1 MPADWGNHEG
11 CFYTNLKRI
20 TMSKEII
27 VIGCGVAGLTS
38 ALQLL
43 EAGHSVTIW
52 AKDLP
57 PATTSNIAAAIWY
70 PYKAA
75 PEEKVVEW
83 SKRGYEV
90 FCELVGQPD
99 AGVAMRT
106 GIEFFH
112 EPTNAPA
119 WSEYV
124 QNFRHARPDEL
135 LPGYA
140 DAHLF
145 DAPMIEMNIFLPFL
159 MKKVREAGG
168 EIVRREIKNIA
179 EAASESEIVVNCTG
193 LGSRALLND
202 TELFPIRGQI
212 MRVPRGEVNF
222 YYFAEEENGTLPT
235 YIVPR
240 TDDCILGGVAQVGN
254 WSLEYD
260 PATAQ
265 NIQERCARLQPSLQ
279 NAPVLEHLVGL
290 RPGRSAIRLEA
301 ETLPG
306 GQTVIH
312 NYGHGGAGVT
322 VSWGCAEGVVQS
334 L

>member
-1 MPADWGNHEG
+1 
-11 CFYTNLKRI
+11 
-20 TMSKEII
+20 MSKQII
-27 VIGCGVAGLTS
+27 VVGCGVAGLTS
-38 ALQLL
+38 ALRLL
-43 EAGHSVTIW
+43 EAGHNVSIW

-70 PYKAA
+70 PYKVA

-83 SKRGYEV
+83 SRRGYEV
-90 FCELVGQPD
+90 FCELVAQPG

-112 EPTNAPA
+112 APTPAPA
-119 WSEYV
+119 WSGYV
-124 QNFRHARPDEL
+124 QNFRQAVPDEL

-159 MKKVREAGG
+159 MRKVSEAGG
-168 EIVRREIKNIA
+168 KIMQREIKNIEQA
-179 EAASESEIVVNCTG
+179 TAESEVVVNCTG

-202 TELFPIRGQI
+202 NELFPIRGQI
-212 MRVPRGEVNF
+212 MRVPRGDVNF
-222 YYFAEEENGTLPT
+222 YYFAEEEIAENNTLPT

-240 TDDCILGGVAQVGN
+240 TDDCILGGVAHVGN
-254 WSLEYD
+254 WSLDYD
-260 PATAQ
+260 PTTAQ
-265 NIQERCARLQPSLQ
+265 SIQERCARLQPSLQ

-290 RPGRSAIRLEA
+290 RPGRNAIRLEA
-301 ETLPG
+301 ESLPG
-306 GQTVIH
+306 GRKIVH

-322 VSWGCAEGVVQS
+322 VSWGCAETVVE
-334 L
+334 LV